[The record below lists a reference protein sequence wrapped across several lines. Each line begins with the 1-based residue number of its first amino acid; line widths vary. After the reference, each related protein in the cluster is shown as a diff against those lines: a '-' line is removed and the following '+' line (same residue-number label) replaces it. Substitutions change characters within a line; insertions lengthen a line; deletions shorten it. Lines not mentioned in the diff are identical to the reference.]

1 MPSQTAHLCT
11 PVVVAD
17 LFTVARCSSC
27 PPAGVAESS
36 MLQVGAWFWAAPMV
50 KSLITERERELEQ
63 LGSDVSSLK
72 PTRETNP
79 LL

>member
-1 MPSQTAHLCT
+1 
-11 PVVVAD
+11 
-17 LFTVARCSSC
+17 
-27 PPAGVAESS
+27 
-36 MLQVGAWFWAAPMV
+36 MV